1 MSQIGE
7 DMLEIRN
14 IQKAFGDNQVLKGF
28 DFHVKE
34 GEVVAVI
41 GPSGSG
47 KTTLLRCVNF
57 LERADAG
64 TIRIDDLS
72 ADFKTVSNKTKLAL
86 RRKTAMVFQNYA
98 LYLNKTA
105 IQNVMES
112 LIVVKKIEKDAARQ
126 IAREYLEKVGLS
138 DKFDSKPFELS
149 GGQQQRVGI
158 ARALAINPKVI
169 LFDEPTSALDPEKVN
184 EILDVIK
191 QVVKDG
197 MTMVI
202 VTHEMQFA
210 YDVANRVVFMDEGEI
225 VEEGDPRLVF
235 NKPREERTR
244 QFLQR
249 FNLARDT
256 EYYI

>member
-1 MSQIGE
+1 
-7 DMLEIRN
+7 MLEIRG
-14 IQKAFGDNQVLKGF
+14 IKKAFEDNRVLKGV
-28 DFHVKE
+28 DFHAKE

-47 KTTLLRCVNF
+47 KTTLLRCINF
-57 LERADAG
+57 LEQADAG
-64 TIRIDDLS
+64 FIRIDDLS
-72 ADFKTVSNKTKLAL
+72 ADVKTVSGRTKLAL

-98 LYLNKTA
+98 LYFNKTA

-112 LIVVKKIEKDAARQ
+112 LIVVKKMKKETARR
-126 IAREYLEKVGLS
+126 IAQDYLEQVGLS

-191 QVVKDG
+191 QVAKEG

-225 VEEGDPRLVF
+225 VEEGDPRVVF
-235 NKPREERTR
+235 NHPREERTR
-244 QFLQR
+244 QFLLR